1 MADPVYI
8 AIDLKSFYASV
19 ECMDRGLDPLHT
31 NLVVADES
39 RTDKT
44 ICLAVSPA
52 LKAIGVPARPRLF
65 EVKEVIREQN
75 YRRKRRAPGQILTGE
90 SVDDR
95 ELKASPQLAIGYIT
109 AVPRMKR
116 YMEYSARIYQ
126 LYLKYIAPGDIHV
139 YSIDEVF
146 IDATP
151 YVKMYGMSAHEL
163 AMMLVR
169 EVLHAS
175 GVTATAGIGT
185 NLYLCKI
192 AMDIVAKKMPAD
204 KDGVRV
210 AELDEM
216 SYRRQLWSH
225 RPLTDFWRI
234 GSGYARKLEGH
245 GLFTMG
251 DIARMSL
258 RNEDLLYQMFGINAE
273 LLIDHAWGWEPCT
286 MAEIK
291 SYVPSAN
298 SVSSGQVLAEP
309 YDAERAKLVIREM
322 TDFLT
327 IDLVEKGLLT
337 RQIVLT
343 IGYDVRNLMD
353 EAILKQYSGA
363 VRADHY
369 GRLIP
374 RHAHGSVNL
383 GRYTASTGQILKA
396 VSELYDRIIDTRLW
410 IRRLNVT
417 AADVIREEAA
427 GSTEAVT
434 QQLDLFTDYEM
445 ERAGQ
450 EQIRKKQ
457 EREKKGQKAI
467 LSIRRKYGK
476 NAILRGT
483 DYREGATQKDRNDQV
498 GGHKG

>member
-1 MADPVYI
+1 MI
-8 AIDLKSFYASV
+8 F
-19 ECMDRGLDPLHT
+19 
-31 NLVVADES
+31 
-39 RTDKT
+39 
-44 ICLAVSPA
+44 
-52 LKAIGVPARPRLF
+52 F
-65 EVKEVIREQN
+65 
-75 YRRKRRAPGQILTGE
+75 
-90 SVDDR
+90 
-95 ELKASPQLAIGYIT
+95 
-109 AVPRMKR
+109 
-116 YMEYSARIYQ
+116 
-126 LYLKYIAPGDIHV
+126 
-139 YSIDEVF
+139 
-146 IDATP
+146 
-151 YVKMYGMSAHEL
+151 
-163 AMMLVR
+163 
-169 EVLHAS
+169 
-175 GVTATAGIGT
+175 
-185 NLYLCKI
+185 
-192 AMDIVAKKMPAD
+192 
-204 KDGVRV
+204 
-210 AELDEM
+210 
-216 SYRRQLWSH
+216 
-225 RPLTDFWRI
+225 
-234 GSGYARKLEGH
+234 
-245 GLFTMG
+245 
-251 DIARMSL
+251 
-258 RNEDLLYQMFGINAE
+258 
-273 LLIDHAWGWEPCT
+273 
-286 MAEIK
+286 
-291 SYVPSAN
+291 
-298 SVSSGQVLAEP
+298 
-309 YDAERAKLVIREM
+309 IREM

-327 IDLVEKGLLT
+327 MDLVEKGLLT

-383 GRYTASTGQILKA
+383 ERYTASTGQILKA